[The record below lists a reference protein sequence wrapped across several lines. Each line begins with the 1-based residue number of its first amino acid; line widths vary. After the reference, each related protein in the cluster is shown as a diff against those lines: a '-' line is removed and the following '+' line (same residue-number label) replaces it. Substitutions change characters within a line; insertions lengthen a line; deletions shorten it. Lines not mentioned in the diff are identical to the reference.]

1 MVLSKAI
8 MAGIMVIPKKYGIP
22 IIAVSPIQKVKNFN
36 MHLQVTCYVSIAK
49 KTHFYISAG

>member
-1 MVLSKAI
+1 
-8 MAGIMVIPKKYGIP
+8 
-22 IIAVSPIQKVKNFN
+22 